1 MLWLSGAPLSAPAE
15 KRSENEIDRVA
26 EEALGWAGLGWAGL
40 GWAGL
45 GWRPGGLVTFT
56 VPSSSC
62 RLPLSKPLTLHIS
75 TN

>member
-1 MLWLSGAPLSAPAE
+1 MLWRSGAQLSAPAE

-45 GWRPGGLVTFT
+45 ETWWLSNLYCPLQQLPAATFQT
-56 VPSSSC
+56 SHSP
-62 RLPLSKPLTLHIS
+62 HIH
-75 TN
+75 

>member
-45 GWRPGGLVTFT
+45 GWAGDLVA
-56 VPSSSC
+56 
-62 RLPLSKPLTLHIS
+62 
-75 TN
+75 